1 METAGNTV
9 SEKFRMGGDRWVELL
24 CNGRS
29 DDSLMDVL
37 TRLPAAVMLE
47 RLPVP
52 TLAMARDRVILV
64 ADTAFAEMAGCGQ
77 DRLAGLAFPD
87 VFHTVPA
94 AVNALWRRCAGEPGR

>member
-9 SEKFRMGGDRWVELL
+9 SEKSRMGGDRWVERLR
-24 CNGRS
+24 NGRS
-29 DDSLMDVL
+29 DDSPMDVL

-52 TLAMARDRVILV
+52 TLAMARDGVILV
-64 ADTAFAEMAGCGQ
+64 ADKAFAEMVGCGQ